1 MKIIPPNNFWS
12 ETTLNQEMMDYI
24 WSQIK
29 LAEIDYK
36 PFLQG
41 HITSSLDLPDTENK
55 LCPAILEA
63 AKELNHIYYE
73 NQNIEFQTNLKFF
86 LLQKYKCSVF
96 LYYFY
101 PCNFF

>member
-63 AKELNHIYYE
+63 AKELNHIYNPHLQVRKLWVNFQKKYE
-73 NQNIEFQTNLKFF
+73 FYYIFF
-86 LLQKYKCSVF
+86 
-96 LYYFY
+96 
-101 PCNFF
+101 NFS